1 MVDTHTSISNR
12 KVSAMPLPP
21 VNANIPNPVPVQP
34 PVGGAQGP
42 ANNAP
47 VGNPPVAPEP
57 LDNPPPEAPR
67 MPAGELVAKLDSLLF
82 RAAKTATASVDAAA
96 LEAAAG
102 AAKLDDL
109 TRQELSTLADR
120 ARASFAALAA
130 FTGRE
135 IGNAL
140 ALKDG
145 AFEWKEG
152 DPVATAIRK
161 ALDDQAE
168 LAEKLHELVNKPEIA
183 GDAFDSLCEL
193 AFQCDRR
200 GSEILTL
207 AMELADAA
215 EQAGRDKDAAADA
228 RLDRRLDALLPR
240 QALSMHGT
248 TAGLGLVHDSL
259 RPLVDRLDALAA
271 RGPAEITAEE
281 LAAYTREIRETANA
295 LARAGREG
303 IAVGADGSR
312 VMPDRQ
318 LLDAAAAVLRGLEE
332 RLAGIRREVVL
343 KALGKHV
350 ELADFSS
357 IRRAPVVGDPAYL
370 PGLSARAPM
379 LAMAASLRHRL
390 AGLAEQYA
398 RNPTRAL
405 KAEMEAVLEALQ
417 PLQPALI
424 KKEIS
429 GLDQKDPYK
438 NVTTEQWNVVYGQ
451 AKNTKVLAA
460 MVAHLVAIGESLEG
474 PLPPE
479 KFLTAASARALF
491 DGDLPLTTLVEARI
505 RGMDDADVD
514 PALDPS
520 RVEKVE
526 KLGSGQANTVY
537 LAKLK
542 DGSEYVFKP
551 EVPGRKGIE
560 PLNLSMDYRPETQVA
575 HLNVATAKAA
585 EHFGL
590 GDLMVKTTVGVLDGQ
605 YGTFMEKAPGETC
618 SDFLKRVE
626 KQPGCLTPKEIRHL
640 PDEQYGKVLGR
651 IVRQTNRLEWFDMLT
666 GQGDRHSR
674 NYMIQVKSDLT
685 VTVKCIDNDAC
696 YPAYRTG
703 LRKVV
708 LDPARARYF
717 KSLYDG
723 IVNEYPPELRDEI
736 RRKLESD
743 PGIKALPGNR
753 LEVDPSKFAAG
764 ELHWAFRRV
773 TGSDCDVLPS
783 YIDEDL
789 YNHLVA
795 MAPGSEA
802 REAYRQD
809 LLKRLPADAVESAML
824 RLDEAIAL
832 AERFKNEGKVIS
844 AEDFEKREVQKS
856 ILNDELFGPTSPI
869 KPASNGFDLKRSESK
884 QAKNICQES
893 RLQFHGLFTGDLAY
907 SVCRKDWFQ

>member
-1 MVDTHTSISNR
+1 
-12 KVSAMPLPP
+12 MPLPP
-21 VNANIPNPVPVQP
+21 VHANVPNPVPVQP

-47 VGNPPVAPEP
+47 VNPPVAPEP

-67 MPAGELVAKLDSLLF
+67 MPAGELVAKLDSLLV

-145 AFEWKEG
+145 AFDWKEG
-152 DPVATAIRK
+152 DAVATAIRK

-168 LAEKLHELVNKPEIA
+168 LAEKLHELVNRRGISGE
-183 GDAFDSLCEL
+183 AFDSLCEL

-200 GSEILTL
+200 GSEIFTL

-215 EQAGRDKDAAADA
+215 EQAGRDRDAAADA

-248 TAGLGLVHDSL
+248 TADLGLVHDSL

-343 KALGKHV
+343 KALEKHV
-350 ELADFSS
+350 ELAAFSS
-357 IRRAPVVGDPAYL
+357 IREAPVIGDPAYL

-379 LAMAASLRHRL
+379 LAMAASLRHKL

-429 GLDQKDPYK
+429 GLDQKDPYSTWSRSGNRSK
-438 NVTTEQWNVVYGQ
+438 GRSRRRSSSRRRPR
-451 AKNTKVLAA
+451 
-460 MVAHLVAIGESLEG
+460 GRSS
-474 PLPPE
+474 
-479 KFLTAASARALF
+479 TATCRSRRSSRRASAAW
-491 DGDLPLTTLVEARI
+491 TTPTSTPRSTP
-505 RGMDDADVD
+505 
-514 PALDPS
+514 PAWRRS
-520 RVEKVE
+520 
-526 KLGSGQANTVY
+526 SSSA
-537 LAKLK
+537 
-542 DGSEYVFKP
+542 
-551 EVPGRKGIE
+551 
-560 PLNLSMDYRPETQVA
+560 
-575 HLNVATAKAA
+575 
-585 EHFGL
+585 
-590 GDLMVKTTVGVLDGQ
+590 
-605 YGTFMEKAPGETC
+605 
-618 SDFLKRVE
+618 
-626 KQPGCLTPKEIRHL
+626 
-640 PDEQYGKVLGR
+640 
-651 IVRQTNRLEWFDMLT
+651 
-666 GQGDRHSR
+666 
-674 NYMIQVKSDLT
+674 
-685 VTVKCIDNDAC
+685 
-696 YPAYRTG
+696 
-703 LRKVV
+703 
-708 LDPARARYF
+708 PARPTPSTSRSSRTARNT
-717 KSLYDG
+717 SSS
-723 IVNEYPPELRDEI
+723 
-736 RRKLESD
+736 RRC
-743 PGIKALPGNR
+743 P
-753 LEVDPSKFAAG
+753 AA
-764 ELHWAFRRV
+764 R
-773 TGSDCDVLPS
+773 
-783 YIDEDL
+783 
-789 YNHLVA
+789 
-795 MAPGSEA
+795 
-802 REAYRQD
+802 
-809 LLKRLPADAVESAML
+809 
-824 RLDEAIAL
+824 
-832 AERFKNEGKVIS
+832 
-844 AEDFEKREVQKS
+844 
-856 ILNDELFGPTSPI
+856 
-869 KPASNGFDLKRSESK
+869 AS
-884 QAKNICQES
+884 S
-893 RLQFHGLFTGDLAY
+893 R
-907 SVCRKDWFQ
+907 